1 MPSGLYFYGEYWKLS
16 FGFEKTSKDQFT
28 WIFEN
33 AAVKRQLRLRQYLPE
48 NEFEMPSLWEM
59 RREKICYAT
68 SLPIGTWAENWEPVI
83 WEILTLEVPTTAT
96 ITARYLIFKCN
107 TRLLLLIFKISIL
120 LNKESNLHSAVINTR
135 SRLSSQARCYLMF
148 EFAPTFR
155 AL

>member
-16 FGFEKTSKDQFT
+16 FGFEKISKDQLT

-33 AAVKRQLRLRQYLPE
+33 AAVKRRLRLRQYLPE

-96 ITARYLIFKCN
+96 ITARFARYLIFKCN
-107 TRLLLLIFKISIL
+107 TRLLLLIFYISIL
-120 LNKESNLHSAVINTR
+120 LNKESNIHSAVINTR
-135 SRLSSQARCYLMF
+135 SRPSCQALNYIFNVWKLSL
-148 EFAPTFR
+148 
-155 AL
+155 